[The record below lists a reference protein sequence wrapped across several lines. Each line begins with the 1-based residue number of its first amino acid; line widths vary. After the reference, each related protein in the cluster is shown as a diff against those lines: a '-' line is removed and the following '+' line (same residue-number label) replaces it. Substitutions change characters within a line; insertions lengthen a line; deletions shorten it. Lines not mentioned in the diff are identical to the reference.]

1 MSAKKK
7 MKESVTYKKGTELT
21 DNKQLKDIVDRAQT
35 VFAKQQT
42 VYDDGSQSL
51 TVEIHFKPKDK
62 DTL

>member
-1 MSAKKK
+1 MAKKR
-7 MKESVTYKKGTELT
+7 MRESVSYKKGTELT
-21 DNKQLKDIVDRAQT
+21 DNGLLKDIVDRSL
-35 VFAKQQT
+35 VVYAKQQT

>member
-1 MSAKKK
+1 MSRKK
-7 MKESVTYKKGTELT
+7 MRESVTYKKGTELT
-21 DNKQLKDIVDRAQT
+21 DNGQLKDIVDRSQ
-35 VFAKQQT
+35 QQT